1 MTDEASLDA
10 SARLAAP
17 RPPDRADL
25 RLGTK
30 DRFEIGL
37 YGDLYFS
44 EVYQAAR
51 AAEGMPNV
59 LQERGYDAQLDPF
72 RAFMASADAN
82 IVNLETPLT
91 RQAVSPFA
99 GKKKFV
105 HAGDP
110 ERTLDAVAKV
120 NVQGVL
126 LGNNHMLDH
135 GVVGLADTL
144 DALDAAGMKWTGA
157 GRDSAEAL
165 LPLRVFGSRGSNA
178 FTVAILSAWQYT
190 PGHETKFAFYATPT
204 RPGVAN
210 LRWFTTA
217 IARCRQENP
226 QALIVASPHWSENYV
241 WRYMWQDE
249 AAAAFF
255 AAGADIVI
263 AHGAHVLQ
271 EIGRVGRS
279 WIVHSIGNFIFLSAG
294 RHAKYGSPPYSLIAR
309 LIVAG
314 GRRFNDYLLRLYP
327 IVTNNELTDFHSRY
341 VDDREFADV
350 MAILKARSPAL
361 ASGSDAWT
369 SRDEHGHY
377 LEFRV
382 R

>member
-1 MTDEASLDA
+1 MTDAASPDT

-51 AAEGMPNV
+51 VAEGMPNV

-72 RAFMASADAN
+72 RAFMTSADAN

-110 ERTLDAVAKV
+110 ARTLDAVAKV

-157 GRDSAEAL
+157 GRDTAEAL
-165 LPLRVFGSRGSNA
+165 VPLRILGSRGTNA
-178 FTVAILSAWQYT
+178 FTVAILSAWQYQ
-190 PGHETKFAFYATPT
+190 PGSETKFAFYATPT
-204 RPGVAN
+204 RPGVAD
-210 LRWFTTA
+210 LRWFTAA
-217 IARCRQENP
+217 IARCRREHP
-226 QALIVASPHWSENYV
+226 AGLIVASPHWSENYV
-241 WRYMWQDE
+241 WRQAWQDE

-263 AHGAHVLQ
+263 AHGAHVIQ
-271 EIGRVGRS
+271 EIGRIGRS
-279 WIVHSIGNFIFLSAG
+279 WVVHSIGNFIFLSAG
-294 RHAKYGSPPYSLIAR
+294 RHAKSGSPPYSLIAR
-309 LIVAG
+309 LIVGG

-327 IVTNNELTDFHSRY
+327 IVTNNELTDFHSRF
-341 VDDREFADV
+341 VDDREFEDV

-361 ASGSDAWT
+361 ANSNDIWT
-369 SRDEHGHY
+369 ALDEHGHY